1 MPKSATEFDL
11 SITAVTGRELVTYL
25 RKHLIAARAGLA
37 PPLAELSVAL
47 VGDKTMAEL
56 HLRFMNIP
64 GPTDVLTFPLEHD
77 RRGRV
82 TAGEVVVCI
91 PEAKRRCRESGVE
104 LKNEVLLY
112 ALHGMLH
119 LCGFDDRTPR
129 GFGRMH
135 RAEDRILTRLGAGP
149 VFGIGRPAAARRAA
163 RARDVSGDR

>member
-1 MPKSATEFDL
+1 MPKSAAEFDL
-11 SITAVTGRELVTYL
+11 SITAVTGRELVSYF
-25 RKHLIAARAGLA
+25 RKHLTAAHADLA
-37 PPLAELSVAL
+37 PPLSSLSVAL
-47 VGDKTMAEL
+47 VGDKTMADL
-56 HLRFMNIP
+56 HVRFMSIP

-91 PEAKRRCRESGVE
+91 PEAKRRIRGTKTP

-135 RAEDRILTRLGAGP
+135 RAEDRILTRLGIGP
-149 VFGIGRPAAARRAA
+149 VFGVGHPARPVEPRG
-163 RARDVSGDR
+163 SGDR